1 MNTSSPTFL
10 QLFYQAIHEW
20 IVAGLPEDP
29 VRNPYGFG
37 ADTGL
42 CTNMIIFGRSQY
54 MSNDELLAWNSKL
67 KLQFMDAGLHN
78 TYPFG
83 GYHQYQEE
91 YHSNSIYQ
99 NQDRLDWIK
108 NHV

>member
-29 VRNPYGFG
+29 VRNPYGFV
-37 ADTGL
+37 ADRGL
-42 CTNMIIFGRSQY
+42 CTNMIHFGRSQGY
-54 MSNDELLAWNSKL
+54 SNATIGTAQEHMKTLFKS
-67 KLQFMDAGLHN
+67 AGLSRVF
-78 TYPFG
+78 PFG
-83 GYHQYQEE
+83 DVLVYDQECG
-91 YHSNSIYQ
+91 SKTIFQ
-99 NQDRLDWIK
+99 NQQRLDWIK